1 LHSFSKSFG
10 VKRIASI
17 FQHAQTRRFHLTV
30 AAVPPGYITTFHY
43 SLANVSA
50 GSTQRKFAKGTA
62 ARALKNLAVTKTFGG
77 VRMSGDIL
85 RGTFERREDW

>member
-17 FQHAQTRRFHLTV
+17 FQHAQTRRFHLTM

-43 SLANVSA
+43 SLANISA
-50 GSTQRKFAKGTA
+50 GSTQRKFAGTA
-62 ARALKNLAVTKTFGG
+62 ARALKNLG